1 MYTIVFDCETTHK
14 GGPDHDSPEAQYP
27 SNEVVRVGWKG
38 IGSPEVKI
46 SNNFDALIEELT
58 ECHSKSVDVTLV
70 AHNLKFDLKWLKRY
84 DMGNDTG
91 FCELWDTMTFE
102 YLATGQDTK
111 FISLEDLAAKY
122 GIKAEKTMDLGEY
135 IAAGGRVEDI
145 PKKELDEYLTKD
157 VEILEQIHM
166 SQTRTGRR
174 FDMNYIHALA
184 EMELNGL
191 PIDRDETER
200 RAKESAEICDEFT
213 DFVKDCIMERCEW
226 QDGTPIEPKDFEKKI
241 KPTANRTLSF
251 LLTGEPVAV
260 RTTSDKWTFKYK
272 DGRRSELGARTISR
286 IWTEP
291 PNHLGYSM
299 DEKHIAAAID
309 EPTSYA
315 TPILDDIPKWRK
327 HDKLL
332 NTYYL
337 PFLTMSQETGCVHPK
352 LNTCATATGRLSSSA
367 PNGQNLPTEARS
379 LVTAPEGYKVVELD
393 FSQLELVALAMIC
406 KDPAMIKDLSMGED
420 IHYNSG
426 QRVMGWTD
434 PSEMNKK
441 DRTLVKNVNFGAVYG
456 GKAPG
461 LSKQTGVDKDI
472 IQKLINSLYRRY
484 PGIGTWQKELYEEVV
499 ENMEP
504 AGHDDHGEQRYKA
517 TVEVGKRLYTFH
529 ETPSPRWLRARTGRG
544 YSFNPNQVYNYPI
557 QGFAGWSIVLQFLY
571 ALWSQSELEHK
582 YIMTV
587 HDSIIVLVPED
598 SLASFEGRVT
608 YELQRFSEKLGI
620 PFNLNVD
627 IDVGQTW
634 S

>member
-1 MYTIVFDCETTHK
+1 MYTIVFDCETTHR
-14 GGPDHDSPEAQYP
+14 GGPDHDSAEAQYP

-38 IGSPEVKI
+38 VGHSHVKI
-46 SNNFDALIEELT
+46 SDNFDELLEELHD
-58 ECHSKSVDVTLV
+58 CLNKRVAVTLV

-84 DMGNDTG
+84 DMATSTG
-91 FCELWDTMTFE
+91 FTTLWDTMTFE
-102 YLATGQDTK
+102 YLATGQNTK

-145 PKKELDEYLTKD
+145 LKKELDEYLTKD
-157 VEILEQIHM
+157 VEILEQIYM
-166 SQTRTGRR
+166 AQARTGRS
-174 FDMNYIHALA
+174 FKMNYIHPLA

-191 PIDRDETER
+191 PIDKDETEK

-213 DFVKDCIMERCEW
+213 DYIKGKIKFNCQWI
-226 QDGTPIEPKDFEKKI
+226 DGSPITDADFEKKI

-251 LLTGEPVAV
+251 LITGCPEKV
-260 RTTSDKWTFKYK
+260 RTTSDKWTFEWR
-272 DGRRSELGARTISR
+272 DGILPVIAPSTISA

-299 DEKHIAAAID
+299 DEKHISELCAKLPLHWANK
-309 EPTSYA
+309 
-315 TPILDDIPKWRK
+315 IPEWRK

-379 LVTAPEGYKVVELD
+379 LVTAPPGYKVVELD

-406 KDPAMIKDLSMGED
+406 EDPTMIKDLSMGED

-434 PSEMNKK
+434 PSEMTKK

-461 LSKQTGVDKDI
+461 LSKQTGVDKGI

-504 AGHDDHGEQRYKA
+504 AGHDEHGEQRYKS

-529 ETPSPRWLRARTGRG
+529 ETPSPRWLKATTGRSW
-544 YSFNPNQVYNYPI
+544 SFNPNQVYNYPI
-557 QGFAGWSIVLQFLY
+557 QGFAGWGIVLQFLY
-571 ALWSQSELEHK
+571 NLWALSGLEIK

-598 SLASFEGRVT
+598 SLASFEGSVT
-608 YELQRFSEKLGI
+608 YELQKFSKELGI

-627 IDVGQTW
+627 MDVGQTW